1 MGVSGNDWP
10 CREDT
15 QVTNRHP
22 DGFLAL
28 RCQAC
33 SIVAVLHHVDR
44 SMSSSQRIACP
55 AKSDRRH
62 TTTLTPGAGSQE
74 RARREPENTIG
85 QREEILCEFCT
96 RPGMRVASPQHA
108 IHHAGPAENRLAV
121 LSEQCLSFLRSRTAR
136 QPFGELSG
144 AVTPGIKPPPAVEP
158 LSKPTT
164 NIVLR
169 PLDAE
174 SSR

>member
-1 MGVSGNDWP
+1 MTGHVVKILKSPTDIL
-10 CREDT
+10 T
-15 QVTNRHP
+15 V
-22 DGFLAL
+22 FLAL
-28 RCQAC
+28 CCQAC

-62 TTTLTPGAGSQE
+62 TTTLTPGAAVKREQDE
-74 RARREPENTIG
+74 RAGKYNRPKRRDPLRTA
-85 QREEILCEFCT
+85 FCT